1 LTKSHYELL
10 GVRDSADRR
19 AIRAAY
25 LKKIKASHPDGG
37 RRGKAAEARAAAIN
51 SAYFTLRDSRRR
63 MAYDLDLKRA
73 RNGAAP
79 PDHPIGM
86 WEPRAIA
93 ARTPPPP
100 PPHSRKA
107 ITSGALLAAAILG
120 LLLVIADLE
129 PAAPPPRRA
138 IATASEGAIAIPS
151 DASPWVDH
159 DMVDRAVDT
168 LVLIR
173 ASGRPADVYSRNCYS
188 LLEASPS
195 TLLLDH
201 CLAFD
206 VAAATW
212 RRDTAVEA
220 EFAAAA
226 MRPRQ
231 AAALRRSA
239 LEGRGPER
247 LREVNVATLAA
258 LARRVQPPAEQ
269 QGVGMQAQ
277 ADSDVAA
284 DAYAL
289 GR

>member
-51 SAYFTLRDSRRR
+51 FAYFVLRDSRRR
-63 MAYDLDLKRA
+63 LAYDLDLKRA
-73 RNGAAP
+73 RNGGAP
-79 PDHPIGM
+79 ADQAIGM

-93 ARTPPPP
+93 ARAPPP

-107 ITSGALLAAAILG
+107 IASGLLLGAAILG

-129 PAAPPPRRA
+129 PAAPPPRQA
-138 IATASEGAIAIPS
+138 IATAGDAPLPVPS
-151 DASPWVDH
+151 DASPWVDR

-188 LLEASPS
+188 LLQASPS

-212 RRDTAVEA
+212 RRDAAVEA

-258 LARRVQPPAEQ
+258 LARRVQPPAERHEA
-269 QGVGMQAQ
+269 GAQAQ
-277 ADSDVAA
+277 AVTDVAA
-284 DAYAL
+284 EASGL